1 MIKFRHA
8 KYYYIIRHYYVEKN
22 CAMKLKTFGTQCWV
36 YEKLLP
42 ELYDSL
48 AWSTK
53 CILIILKHGIFYM

>member
-1 MIKFRHA
+1 MLSTTTLSG
-8 KYYYIIRHYYVEKN
+8 IIMWKKN

-53 CILIILKHGIFYM
+53 CILMILKHGIFDM